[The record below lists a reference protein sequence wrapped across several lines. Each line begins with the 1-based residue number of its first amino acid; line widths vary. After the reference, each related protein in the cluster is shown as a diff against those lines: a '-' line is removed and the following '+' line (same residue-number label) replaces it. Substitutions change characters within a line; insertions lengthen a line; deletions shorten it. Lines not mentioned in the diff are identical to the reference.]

1 MHIGKMIDN
10 YIYLYNV
17 GQYIVLPLYASSISD
32 NQSVSFAQNTPLSRS
47 APIYSYQNSGP
58 RIINLS
64 FDLHRDMM
72 QQINYGVSNAPIK
85 LSMPDSDDY
94 VDLMIKYLQASVV
107 PSYSDAVKMVNPP
120 IVALRMGEIFIKGVL
135 TGQLSLQYKL
145 PILRNGKYAVV
156 SVNFGISEINPY
168 DAELVMQTGS
178 YRLADSLDRGVA
190 TAGFTGNQLLTG
202 TPKMSMGASSFTSSA
217 SMKSNSIN

>member
-1 MHIGKMIDN
+1 MHIGQMIDN

-178 YRLADSLDRGVA
+178 YRLADSLDRSVA

-202 TPKMSMGASSFTSSA
+202 TPKMTMGSSSFTSSA

>member
-1 MHIGKMIDN
+1 MHIGQMIDN

-17 GQYIVLPLYASSISD
+17 GQYIVLPFYASSISD

-190 TAGFTGNQLLTG
+190 TAGFTGSQLLTG
-202 TPKMSMGASSFTSSA
+202 TPKMSMGSGSFTSST

>member
-1 MHIGKMIDN
+1 MHIGQMIDN

-202 TPKMSMGASSFTSSA
+202 TPKMSMGSGSFTSST

>member
-1 MHIGKMIDN
+1 MHIGQMIDN

-202 TPKMSMGASSFTSSA
+202 TPKMSMGSSSFTSSA

>member
-1 MHIGKMIDN
+1 MHIGQMIDN

-202 TPKMSMGASSFTSSA
+202 TPKMTMGSSSFTSSA

>member
-1 MHIGKMIDN
+1 MHIGQMIDN

-58 RIINLS
+58 RTINLS

-85 LSMPDSDDY
+85 LQMPDDDDY

-145 PILRNGKYAVV
+145 PILRNGKYAIV
-156 SVNFGISEINPY
+156 SVSFGISEINPY
-168 DAELVMQTGS
+168 DAELVMQPGS

-202 TPKMSMGASSFTSSA
+202 TPKMSIGSNSFTSSA
-217 SMKSNSIN
+217 YMKSNSIN

>member
-1 MHIGKMIDN
+1 
-10 YIYLYNV
+10 
-17 GQYIVLPLYASSISD
+17 
-32 NQSVSFAQNTPLSRS
+32 
-47 APIYSYQNSGP
+47 
-58 RIINLS
+58 
-64 FDLHRDMM
+64 M

-202 TPKMSMGASSFTSSA
+202 TPKMSMGSGSFTSST

>member
-1 MHIGKMIDN
+1 MIDN

-202 TPKMSMGASSFTSSA
+202 TPKMSMGSSSFTSSA